1 MGILAFDIEM
11 KNEIYAC
18 DAIKKAKGK
27 YICPDDHCEGRNVPV
42 YLCERSTGNCFV
54 SYDKSLH
61 HPDCDFISAYEAAYQ
76 NAVLANASLEEIYQ
90 AITSCKKNEKQGD
103 NLNHSY
109 ATEPQP
115 MARSQ
120 TKHDIMITR
129 PYQLYRYCASNTPQ
143 HLACGIPIQDF
154 FISTGTAPIWYEKRK
169 EIDGRLVLAVGYTAE
184 KFHKEKRIRI
194 KISQS
199 PKLMLSIVFESENEF
214 KAVINK
220 INAYRNKEHSEDV
233 SVKICVFGYAV
244 SKPYFFSKDGETIR
258 FTELTISATANAIHF
273 LSRKKSL

>member
-11 KNEIYAC
+11 KSKIYAC
-18 DAIKKAKGK
+18 DAVKKDKGG
-27 YICPDDHCEGRNVPV
+27 YICPDNHCKGRNVPV

-90 AITSCKKNEKQGD
+90 VITSTKKNEKQGD
-103 NLNHSY
+103 NLNYSY
-109 ATEPQP
+109 TTESQP
-115 MARSQ
+115 MAHSL

-129 PYQLYRYCASNTPQ
+129 LYQLYRYCASNTPQ
-143 HLACGIPIQDF
+143 HLACGTPIQDF

-169 EIDGRLVLAVGYTAE
+169 EIDNRLVLAVGYIDRRFANQR
-184 KFHKEKRIRI
+184 RIRI

-214 KAVINK
+214 KTIINK
-220 INAYRNKEHSEDV
+220 INAYRNKDHGEDV
-233 SVKICVFGYAV
+233 PVKVCVFGYAA
-244 SKPYFFSKDGETIR
+244 SKPYSFSKDGKVIR
-258 FTELTISATANAIHF
+258 FTELTISAASNAIHF
-273 LSRKKSL
+273 LSRKKSN